1 MTIYSLNYQFDDWS
15 FFLSKFIYLII
26 AFVIN
31 IKFILY
37 IIEYLDLLE
46 SFLTISTQYFIFLL
60 IKSQNL

>member
-26 AFVIN
+26 AFVII